1 MGRSDLAGL
10 VGLTLGLLVA
20 TESVATTVSQ
30 AALEAFQRPTS
41 IPFPADNPFTPNKA
55 ALGKALYFEPRLSSG
70 QNLNCASCHNPSFG
84 WEVPVAGAIGSQ
96 NTPLGRRA
104 PTVLNHAWGEHFF
117 WDGRAATL
125 EEQARGPIE
134 ADVEMNL
141 PMAEAVRRLA
151 AIDGYRTWFEDVFPG
166 EGVTETTILQA
177 IATFERT
184 VVSGQAP
191 FDRWVA
197 GDAAAVSAAA
207 RRGFE
212 LFTGKAGCA
221 GCHTGWNFSDDRFH
235 DIGVPTDDEGR
246 FDITRNPRDRFAF
259 KTPGLRDLTL
269 RGPFMHN
276 GAFPD
281 VEATLWFYASGGIE
295 RPSRSAL
302 IRPFTMS
309 EDELRDLVAFLESL
323 TAEAQTVALPVLP
336 R

>member
-1 MGRSDLAGL
+1 MRRSGLAVLAGL
-10 VGLTLGLLVA
+10 MVSLWVA
-20 TESVATTVSQ
+20 ADSAATSVSQ
-30 AALEAFQRPTS
+30 SALEAFRRPTS

-55 ALGKALYFEPRLSSG
+55 ALGKALYFEPRLSAG

-134 ADVEMNL
+134 ADVEMNM

-151 AIDGYRTWFEDVFPG
+151 AIDGYRNWFDAVFPG
-166 EGVTETTILQA
+166 EGVTETTIVQA

-184 VVSGQAP
+184 VVSGRAP

-197 GDAAAVSAAA
+197 GDADAVSPAVE
-207 RRGFE
+207 RGFA

-235 DIGVPTDDEGR
+235 DIGVPTGDEGR
-246 FDITRNPRDRFAF
+246 FTVSGDPRDRFAF
-259 KTPGLRDLTL
+259 KTPSLRDLTL

-276 GAFPD
+276 GMFSD
-281 VEATLWFYASGGIE
+281 LESILRFYAGGGID

-302 IRPFTMS
+302 IRPFAMS
-309 EDELRDLVAFLESL
+309 EGELRDLLAFLESL